1 MGYEGIVSVKK
12 FVYLA
17 GPIEGCNN
25 KEINKWRDKCHLMF
39 SDFIVGINP
48 YRAEMHADTSESRK
62 RIAMKNYMDTQSC
75 DLILA
80 YLPKEINARRPS
92 YGTTFEIAW
101 GYSLRKPVVIVSDDP
116 QVHHHPLM
124 DMSGARFWDL
134 EEAIDYI
141 NVLLGEYERNKY
153 ERYMQ

>member
-1 MGYEGIVSVKK
+1 MKK
-12 FVYLA
+12 YVYLA
-17 GPIEGCNN
+17 GPIEGCNV
-25 KEINKWRDKCHLMF
+25 KEINMWRDKCHVGF

-48 YRAEMHADTSESRK
+48 YRAEMSNDTPESRK

-80 YLPKEINARRPS
+80 FLPKEINERRPS

-134 EEAIDYI
+134 EEGIDYI

-153 ERYMQ
+153 DRYVN